1 MTLFLTS
8 KLIGRLAG
16 GRVRAASCFNAL
28 KRKSEQNL
36 GSSHFSAL
44 KPESAWI
51 LGLVHFSTLK
61 RNSMALHRGEVS
73 DHDRTSASPQ

>member
-8 KLIGRLAG
+8 KLIERLAG
-16 GRVRAASCFNAL
+16 GRARAASCFNAL

-36 GSSHFSAL
+36 DSSHFSAL

-51 LGLVHFSTLK
+51 LGLAHFSALK
-61 RNSMALHRGEVS
+61 RH
-73 DHDRTSASPQ
+73 TSPR